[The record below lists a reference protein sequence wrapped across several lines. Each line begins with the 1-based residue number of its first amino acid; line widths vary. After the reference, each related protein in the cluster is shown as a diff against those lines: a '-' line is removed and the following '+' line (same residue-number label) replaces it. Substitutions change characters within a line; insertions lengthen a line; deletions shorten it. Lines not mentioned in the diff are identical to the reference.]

1 MPKQKIKVSC
11 RPCTLNFGKRSL
23 HSLFIHWELLIHRAK
38 LKMTSFDFNFNF
50 RPRTSLRTWTKR
62 TRKWTPL
69 LLPMAQESSLLKLVT
84 TCSLITEISR
94 VVSVA
99 FMVIIH
105 EVTGTDDIFQACSQ
119 DSLDL
124 GTEKEDTR
132 EFRLL
137 VPLTY
142 VT

>member
-1 MPKQKIKVSC
+1 
-11 RPCTLNFGKRSL
+11 
-23 HSLFIHWELLIHRAK
+23 
-38 LKMTSFDFNFNF
+38 
-50 RPRTSLRTWTKR
+50 
-62 TRKWTPL
+62 
-69 LLPMAQESSLLKLVT
+69 MAQESSLLKLVT

-105 EVTGTDDIFQACSQ
+105 EVTGTDDIFQPCSQ

-124 GTEKEDTR
+124 GTEKEDTL

-137 VPLTY
+137 LPLKY

>member
-1 MPKQKIKVSC
+1 
-11 RPCTLNFGKRSL
+11 
-23 HSLFIHWELLIHRAK
+23 
-38 LKMTSFDFNFNF
+38 
-50 RPRTSLRTWTKR
+50 
-62 TRKWTPL
+62 
-69 LLPMAQESSLLKLVT
+69 
-84 TCSLITEISR
+84 
-94 VVSVA
+94 
-99 FMVIIH
+99 MVIIH

-124 GTEKEDTR
+124 VTEKEDTR